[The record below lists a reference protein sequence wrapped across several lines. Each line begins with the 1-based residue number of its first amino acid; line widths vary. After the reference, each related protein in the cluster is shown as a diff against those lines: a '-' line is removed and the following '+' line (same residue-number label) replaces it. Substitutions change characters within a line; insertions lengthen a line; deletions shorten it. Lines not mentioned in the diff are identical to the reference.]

1 MTTTAMIFGALVIL
15 CCIVCSKLS
24 GKFGVPALLLFIAL
38 GMVFGSDGLL
48 KIPFDDYRFAEQVC
62 SFSLVF
68 IMFYGGFGTNWRAA
82 KPVVAK
88 AVWLSTLG
96 VLLTAAFTAL
106 FCRFVLGFGM
116 LESCLLGAVIS
127 STDAASVFAILRSK
141 RLNLRDGTASLLEV
155 ESGSNDPA
163 SYMLTVTVIS
173 LMEGSAGGVFSMVVK
188 QVAFGVIL
196 GGLIAGAAVL
206 VLKHIRFTTEGFD
219 TIFVFTVAVLS
230 YALPALVGGNGY
242 LAAYLC
248 GILLGNSRIKNK
260 RSLVHFFDGITGLAQ
275 IVIFFLLGLLS
286 FPSRIPSILPAAVAV
301 MLFLTFV
308 ARPLAVFAI
317 LTPARCSFRQK
328 LLVSWAGLRGAASI
342 VFAILAMVGGVPM
355 DNDLFHIIFCISLL
369 SVAFQGTLL
378 PLVARKLGMVDDKGS
393 VLKTFNDYEEQAEI
407 RLIRTEIPENHPW
420 AGKTIGELNLVVDT
434 LIVMIKRGGSTL
446 IPKGDTVIA
455 AGDVLV
461 MSGQVYQGDGGDA
474 DLTEIE
480 VGKSHKWASRQL
492 QEIELPEQTLVILIK
507 KPDGKT
513 VIPNGQT
520 VVEPADILVLVGQ
533 KRLQTAG

>member
-15 CCIVCSKLS
+15 CCIGCSKLS
-24 GKFGVPALLLFIAL
+24 GKFGVPALLLFIVL
-38 GMVFGSDGLL
+38 GMLFGSDGLF

-68 IMFYGGFGTNWRAA
+68 IMFYGGFGTNWRTA

-106 FCRFVLGFGM
+106 FCRLVLGFGL

-173 LMEGSAGGVFSMVVK
+173 FMEGSAGGVLSMVVK
-188 QVAFGVIL
+188 QVALGVAL
-196 GGLIAGAAVL
+196 GVLIAGGALL
-206 VLKHIRFTTEGFD
+206 VLKYFRFTTEGFD

-230 YALPALVGGNGY
+230 YALPALAGGNGY
-242 LAAYLC
+242 LSAYLC
-248 GILLGNSRIKNK
+248 GIILGNSRIKNK

-286 FPSRIPSILPAAVAV
+286 FPSRIPAVLPAAVAV
-301 MLFLTFV
+301 MLFLTIV
-308 ARPLAVFAI
+308 ARPLAVFVI
-317 LTPARCSFRQK
+317 LTPARCSFRQQ

-342 VFAILAMVGGVPM
+342 VFAILAAVGGVPM
-355 DNDLFHIIFCISLL
+355 ENDLFHMVFCISLL

-378 PLVARKLGMVDDKGS
+378 PMVARKLGMVDEKNS

-407 RLIRTEIPENHPW
+407 RLITTEIPEKHPW

-434 LIVMIKRGGSTL
+434 LIVMIKRGGATL
-446 IPKGDTVIA
+446 IPRGDTVIA

-461 MSGQVYQGDGGDA
+461 MSGQVYRGDGDDA

-480 VGKSHKWASRQL
+480 VGKNHKWACRRL
-492 QEIELPEQTLVILIK
+492 RELDLPAHTLVILIK

-520 VVEPADILVLVGQ
+520 VVEPEDVLVVVAQ
-533 KRLQTAG
+533 KKSGGG

>member
-15 CCIVCSKLS
+15 CCIGCSKLS
-24 GKFGVPALLLFIAL
+24 GKFGVPALLLFIVL
-38 GMVFGSDGLL
+38 GMLFGSDGLF

-68 IMFYGGFGTNWRAA
+68 IMFYGGFGTNWRTA

-106 FCRFVLGFGM
+106 FCRLVLGFGL

-173 LMEGSAGGVFSMVVK
+173 FMEGSAGGVLSMVVK
-188 QVAFGVIL
+188 QVALGVAL
-196 GGLIAGAAVL
+196 GVLIAGGALL
-206 VLKHIRFTTEGFD
+206 VLKYFQFTTEGFD

-230 YALPALVGGNGY
+230 YALPALAGGNGY
-242 LAAYLC
+242 LSAYLC
-248 GILLGNSRIKNK
+248 GIILGNSRIKNK

-286 FPSRIPSILPAAVAV
+286 FPSRIPAVLPAAVAV
-301 MLFLTFV
+301 MLFLTIV
-308 ARPLAVFAI
+308 ARPLAVFVI

-342 VFAILAMVGGVPM
+342 VFAILAAVGGVPM
-355 DNDLFHIIFCISLL
+355 ENDLFHMVFCISLL

-378 PLVARKLGMVDDKGS
+378 PMVARKLGMVDEKNS

-407 RLIRTEIPENHPW
+407 RLITTEIPEKHPW

-434 LIVMIKRGGSTL
+434 LIVMIKRGGATL
-446 IPKGDTVIA
+446 IPRGDTVIA

-461 MSGQVYQGDGGDA
+461 MSGQVYRGDGDDA

-480 VGKSHKWASRQL
+480 VGKNHKWACRRL
-492 QEIELPEQTLVILIK
+492 RELDLPAHTLVILIK

-520 VVEPADILVLVGQ
+520 VVEPEDVLVVVAQ
-533 KRLQTAG
+533 KKSGGG